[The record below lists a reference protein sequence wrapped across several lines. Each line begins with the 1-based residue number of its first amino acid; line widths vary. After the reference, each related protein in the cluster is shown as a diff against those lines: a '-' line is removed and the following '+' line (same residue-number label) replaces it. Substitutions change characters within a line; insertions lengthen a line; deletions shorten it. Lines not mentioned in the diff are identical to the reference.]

1 MEREELLAIA
11 TFGIAMTTDGDAL
24 LQTII
29 DNPADDLPRLVYA
42 DWLEENG
49 QAERAEFTRLKIAL
63 EAESGDK
70 RVQMEERARQLLRQH
85 RKEWLTP
92 LPQEPGIEWDAN
104 WPRGFPERLT
114 FDGAEPFERLAA
126 EAFAAAP
133 IRRLSIG
140 GLSTQ
145 SAVAVVFSPLMNR
158 LIEIDFLYSSI
169 GNMGV
174 QFLLASE
181 RFLQLRQLNL
191 TSNGLSDHAILAL
204 AEKNALPALEVLVLS
219 HNHISDSGARALAGS
234 QGFRK
239 LDRVYV
245 NDNPLSA
252 VGLRILQ
259 DRFRRVISSTENS

>member
-1 MEREELLAIA
+1 
-11 TFGIAMTTDGDAL
+11 MTTDADAL
-24 LQTII
+24 LRAII
-29 DNPADDLPRLVYA
+29 DNPDDDMPRLVFA

-63 EAESGDK
+63 ESASGDIRK
-70 RVQMEERARQLLRQH
+70 EMEQRARQLLRQH
-85 RKEWLTP
+85 RQEWMAP
-92 LPQEPGIEWDAN
+92 LPQEPGIDWDAN

-114 FDGAEPFERLAA
+114 FDGAELFDRLSGD
-126 EAFAAAP
+126 AFAAAP

-140 GLSTQ
+140 GLGTQ
-145 SAVAVVFSPLMNR
+145 SAVSIVYSPLMNR
-158 LIEIDFLYSSI
+158 LVEIDFLYSNI

-191 TSNGLSDHAILAL
+191 TSNGLSDHAIHAL

-219 HNHISDSGARALAGS
+219 HNHITDAGARALAHS
-234 QGFRK
+234 PGFRK

-252 VGLRILQ
+252 AGLRVLQ
-259 DRFRRVISSTENS
+259 DRFRRVISDG